1 MQILVNGKDTAV
13 PKGSTLQDLLIQLG
27 LGESR
32 LALECNQVIVP
43 RSQHSS
49 QILHDGDT
57 IEIVHAIGGG

>member
-13 PKGSTLQDLLIQLG
+13 PEGSTLQDLLIQLG

-43 RSQHSS
+43 RSQHAL
-49 QILHDGDT
+49 QILQNGDT
-57 IEIVHAIGGG
+57 VEIVHAIGGG

>member
-13 PKGSTLQDLLIQLG
+13 PEGSTLQDLLIQLG

-43 RSQHSS
+43 RSQHAS
-49 QILHDGDT
+49 QILQNGDT
-57 IEIVHAIGGG
+57 VEIVHAIGGG